1 MNEISHTSLFAI
13 WLFILVPVFISY
25 RQSLK
30 LEKDIIWSSLRGFAQ
45 LLVLGYCISY
55 LFSLE
60 KWYVIIGYVLLM
72 VAVAS
77 FNVSRRG
84 NDRKRTFFL
93 VFFSMI
99 VSVGVPIMLWLICRI
114 IPFQARYII
123 PVAGMFSGTAM
134 VAASVVLETMKQD
147 NRDNIKQY
155 AVKIAMIPTIDSLK
169 TMGLVQIPGTMT
181 GMILAGAEP
190 IAAVKYQIFI
200 VFTLLVVAAISSITV
215 CFLNYQVFFQTN
227 VRQGV
232 DLRHSLDND
241 AHG

>member
-1 MNEISHTSLFAI
+1 MAAYEKEGVLMNEINNTSLFVI

-30 LEKDIIWSSLRGFAQ
+30 LEKDIIWSSLRGFVQ
-45 LLVLGYCISY
+45 LFILGYCISY

-77 FNVSRRG
+77 FNVSKRG
-84 NDRKRTFFL
+84 NDAKRTFLL
-93 VFFSMI
+93 VFFSML
-99 VSVGVPIMLWLICRI
+99 VSVGIPIMLWLICRI

-134 VAASVVLETMKQD
+134 VAASVVLETMKQKQHE
-147 NRDNIKQY
+147 NIKQY
-155 AVKIAMIPTIDSLK
+155 AIKIAMIPTIDSLK

-200 VFTLLVVAAISSITV
+200 IFTLLVVAAISSITV
-215 CFLNYQVFFQTN
+215 CFLNYRAFYQN
-227 VRQGV
+227 S
-232 DLRHSLDND
+232 DH
-241 AHG
+241 

>member
-1 MNEISHTSLFAI
+1 MIERNQSYVAFRHMAVHPCAGICT
-13 WLFILVPVFISY
+13 Y

-30 LEKDIIWSSLRGFAQ
+30 LEKDIIWSSLRGFVQ
-45 LLVLGYCISY
+45 LLLLGYCISY

-84 NDRKRTFFL
+84 NDTKRTFFL

-99 VSVGVPIMLWLICRI
+99 VSVGIPIMLWLICRI
-114 IPFQARYII
+114 IPFQARYMI
-123 PVAGMFSGTAM
+123 PVAGMFFGTAM
-134 VAASVVLETMKQD
+134 VAASVVLETMKQGQ
-147 NRDNIKQY
+147 RENIKQH

-200 VFTLLVVAAISSITV
+200 VFTLLVVAAISSIIV
-215 CFLNYQVFFQTN
+215 CFLNYRSFYQTN
-227 VRQGV
+227 DHQ
-232 DLRHSLDND
+232 
-241 AHG
+241 

>member
-1 MNEISHTSLFAI
+1 
-13 WLFILVPVFISY
+13 
-25 RQSLK
+25 
-30 LEKDIIWSSLRGFAQ
+30 
-45 LLVLGYCISY
+45 
-55 LFSLE
+55 
-60 KWYVIIGYVLLM
+60 
-72 VAVAS
+72 
-77 FNVSRRG
+77 
-84 NDRKRTFFL
+84 
-93 VFFSMI
+93 
-99 VSVGVPIMLWLICRI
+99 MLWLICRI

-215 CFLNYQVFFQTN
+215 CFFNYQVFFQTN

>member
-1 MNEISHTSLFAI
+1 MGKKVLLLNKINNTSIFVI

-30 LEKDIIWSSLRGFAQ
+30 LEKDIIWSSLRGFVQ
-45 LLVLGYCISY
+45 LLILGYCITY

-84 NDRKRTFFL
+84 NDTKRTFFL

-99 VSVGVPIMLWLICRI
+99 VSVGIPIVLWLICHI

-134 VAASVVLETMKQD
+134 VASSVVLETMKQGQ
-147 NRDNIKQY
+147 RENIKQY
-155 AVKIAMIPTIDSLK
+155 AIKIAMIPTIDSLK

-200 VFTLLVVAAISSITV
+200 VFTLLVVAAISAIVV
-215 CFLNYQVFFQTN
+215 CFLNYRAFYQTN
-227 VRQGV
+227 
-232 DLRHSLDND
+232 DC
-241 AHG
+241 

>member
-1 MNEISHTSLFAI
+1 M
-13 WLFILVPVFISY
+13 PVFISY

-134 VAASVVLETMKQD
+134 VAASVVLDTMKQD

-227 VRQGV
+227 VRQGA

>member
-1 MNEISHTSLFAI
+1 M
-13 WLFILVPVFISY
+13 PVFISY

-227 VRQGV
+227 VRQGA